1 MRIMSG
7 MKSLL
12 VERNRTVILL
22 LILIFT
28 FGSYTY
34 IKMPRESNPDIQIPI
49 ISIFVGLPGI
59 SVEDSEKLLA
69 IPIENELRSIEG
81 VRELRALATN
91 DGAHMIIKFG
101 TEYDTKEVLDNVRSR
116 LSNIKSKLPIEA
128 ESPII
133 NEINLSLFPILN
145 VGLIGNLP
153 ERALTEIA
161 RKLKKEIEFLPNVLK
176 VEVAG
181 IRKETVEVII
191 EPTVLTKY
199 NIQSNEI
206 FQAISNNNRL
216 VRAGSLEN
224 DTGKYSIKISGLL
237 KDIEDIM
244 NIPIRSQSDAVLRI
258 KDIAKVYLGFED
270 RQGFARINGLP
281 SIVLEISKRNGK
293 NIIDTV
299 NQVKYLMDKA
309 KDQLPENLKV
319 VYLNDQSKNVRDVL
333 DDLENG
339 IIFAVLLILTII
351 MLFMGTRTAILVA
364 LSIPGSF
371 LMGIIALYLMGITL
385 NIVVLF
391 SLIMAVGMLVDDA
404 IVISEYADRKMI
416 CGMDKVEAFCT
427 SVHDMFYPVLSSTLT
442 KLAVFFPLL
451 LWPDTVGKFMQ
462 YIPITIILTLTGSL
476 IMALVFIPTL
486 GAIFGKPSITSKKEI
501 TRMSAIE
508 SGEIKNTGP
517 IIRTYVRMLEKVLDH
532 PKKFVCVVV
541 FALFLSSILYF
552 TFGPGLKF
560 FPDVDSDN
568 ILISVKVK
576 ESLSAKERDLILKE
590 VEERILGVEKEIY
603 VFYTRSR
610 IFSDNVIAKIQL
622 ELVDWRCR
630 RKAKQILN
638 DIRSSVQNMKGVIID
653 VQEQKSGPSADK
665 PIQINLSGSAS
676 SLNSVAE
683 KILKIMDQ
691 PSSGFINIQDS
702 RSVPEIEWNMSVDK
716 SKATSS
722 GVNVATIGDFIKMA
736 TNGVLIGKYRPNNT
750 DEEIDIVLRFP
761 RKSRS
766 MKTINNLFINTVNGP
781 YSMSSIVK
789 YVPEK
794 KANKLSRIDGSRTVT
809 ISADID
815 TGYLVDERVKLI
827 QNSISQDWNKEVR
840 IDFKGD
846 KEDQQKSGAFLLKAF
861 ILAITLMI
869 LVLVAQ
875 FNNIYYTFI
884 VMTAVFLSTT
894 CVFFVFFLIQ
904 QVFVI
909 VMCGVGIIA
918 LAGIIVNNNILLLDA
933 FHQQIKVHK
942 NSIKQCVINASISRV
957 RPILLTVAT
966 TIFGLIPMI
975 TRLNIN
981 FFTLQITYDAPS
993 SQWWVDISATIASG
1007 VLAATILT
1015 LFFTPALLVIQKYEK
1030 A

>member
-1 MRIMSG
+1 

-22 LILIFT
+22 LIVIFT

-49 ISIFVGLPGI
+49 ISVFVGFPGI

-69 IPIENELRSIEG
+69 IPIENELRFIEG
-81 VRELRALATN
+81 VRELKALATN

-101 TEYDTKEVLDNVRSR
+101 TEYDNKEVLDNVRSK
-116 LSNIKSKLPIEA
+116 LLNIKSKLPIEA

-161 RKLKKEIEFLPNVLK
+161 LKLKKEIESLPNVLK

-181 IRKETVEVII
+181 MRKETVEVII

-216 VRAGSLEN
+216 VGAGSLEN

-258 KDIAKVYLGFED
+258 KDIAKVYFGFED
-270 RQGFARINGLP
+270 HQGFARINGLP

-333 DDLENG
+333 EDLENG

-351 MLFMGTRTAILVA
+351 MLFMGKRAAILVA

-371 LMGIIALYLMGITL
+371 LIGIMALYLMGITL

-486 GAIFGKPSITSKKEI
+486 GAIFGEPSITSKKEI
-501 TRMSAIE
+501 IRMSAIE
-508 SGEIKNTGP
+508 SGEVKNTGL

-541 FALFLSSILYF
+541 FVLFLSSILYF

-560 FPDVDSDN
+560 FPNVDSDN

-576 ESLSAKERDLILKE
+576 ESLSAKERDLILKK
-590 VEERILGVEKEIY
+590 VEERILGVKKEIY
-603 VFYTRSR
+603 VFYARSGK
-610 IFSDNVIAKIQL
+610 FLDNVIAKIQL

-638 DIRSSVQNMKGVIID
+638 DIRSSVQNIKGVIID

-676 SLNSVAE
+676 NLNSVAE

-702 RSVPEIEWNMSVDK
+702 RSAPEIEWNMSIDK

-722 GVNVATIGDFIKMA
+722 GVSVATIGDFIKMV
-736 TNGVLIGKYRPNNT
+736 TNGVLIGKYRPNNA

-761 RKSRS
+761 RKNRN
-766 MKTINNLFINTVNGP
+766 MKTIDNLFINTANGP

-809 ISADID
+809 ISADVD
-815 TGYLVDERVKLI
+815 TGYLVDERVKFI
-827 QNSISQDWNKEVR
+827 QNSITQDCSKGVK

-894 CVFFVFFLIQ
+894 CVFFIFFLIQ
-904 QVFVI
+904 KVFVV

-933 FHQQIKVHK
+933 FHQQIKVRK
-942 NSIKQCVINASISRV
+942 NNIKQCIINASISRI

-966 TIFGLIPMI
+966 TVLGLIPMI
-975 TRLNIN
+975 TRLNIS

-1007 VLAATILT
+1007 ILAATVLT
-1015 LFFTPALLVIQKYEK
+1015 LFFTPALLIIQRHEK
-1030 A
+1030 T

>member
-1 MRIMSG
+1 MQ
-7 MKSLL
+7 SLL
-12 VERNRTVILL
+12 IERNRAVVLL
-22 LILIFT
+22 LIVIFI
-28 FGSYTY
+28 FGSYVY
-34 IKMPRESNPDIQIPI
+34 VKMPRESNPDIQIPI
-49 ISIFVGLPGI
+49 ISVFVGLPGI
-59 SVEDSEKLLA
+59 SAQDSEKLLVL
-69 IPIENELRSIEG
+69 PIENELRSIEG
-81 VRELRALATN
+81 VRELRAFATN
-91 DGAHMIIKFG
+91 DGAHMILEFG
-101 TEYDTKEVLDNVRSR
+101 TEYDNKEVLDNVRSK
-116 LSNIKSKLPIEA
+116 LSNIKSKLPVEA

-161 RKLKKEIEFLPNVLK
+161 RKLKKEIESLPNVLK

-181 IRKETVEVII
+181 MRKETVEVIV

-206 FQAISNNNRL
+206 FQAISSNNRL
-216 VRAGSLEN
+216 VEAGSLEN

-244 NIPIRSQSDAVLRI
+244 NIPIRSQGDAVLRI
-258 KDIAKVYLGFED
+258 KDIAKVYPRFED
-270 RQGFARINGLP
+270 HQGFARINGLP
-281 SIVLEISKRNGK
+281 SVVLEISKRNGK

-339 IIFAVLLILTII
+339 IIFAVLLILII
-351 MLFMGTRTAILVA
+351 MMLSMGTRIAILVA

-371 LMGIIALYLMGITL
+371 LIGIIALYFMGITL

-416 CGMDKVEAFCT
+416 CGMDKVEAFYT
-427 SVHDMFYPVLSSTLT
+427 SVRDMFYPVLSSTLT

-451 LWPDTVGKFMQ
+451 FWPDTVGKFMQ

-501 TRMSAIE
+501 KKMSAIE
-508 SGEIKNTGP
+508 SGEIKNAGP
-517 IIRTYVRMLEKVLDH
+517 IIRAYVRMLEKVLDH
-532 PKKFVCVVV
+532 PKKFVCATV
-541 FALFLSSILYF
+541 FVLFSFSVLYF
-552 TFGPGLKF
+552 TFAPGVKF
-560 FPDVDSDN
+560 FPKVDSDN
-568 ILISVKVK
+568 ILISVKAK

-590 VEERILGVEKEIY
+590 VEERILSIEKEIHVSY
-603 VFYTRSR
+603 ARSGA
-610 IFSDNVIAKIQL
+610 FSDNVIARIQL
-622 ELVDWRCR
+622 ELMDWRFR
-630 RKAKQILN
+630 RKAKHILN
-638 DIRSSVQNMKGVIID
+638 DIRSSVQDMKGIIIN
-653 VQEQKSGPSADK
+653 VQEEKPGPSADK
-665 PIQINLSGSAS
+665 PIQINLSGSVS
-676 SLNSVAE
+676 SLNLTAE
-683 KILKIMDQ
+683 KILEIMNQ

-702 RSVPEIEWNMSVDK
+702 RSAPEIEWNMSVDK

-722 GVNVATIGDFIKMA
+722 GVSVATIGDFIKMV

-761 RKSRS
+761 RRDRN
-766 MKTINNLFINTVNGP
+766 MKTIDNLFINTVNGP
-781 YSMSSIVK
+781 YPMSNIVK
-789 YVPEK
+789 YAPEK
-794 KANKLSRIDGSRTVT
+794 KVNKLSRIDGSRTVT
-809 ISADID
+809 ISADLD
-815 TGYLVDERVKLI
+815 TGYLVDERVKFI
-827 QNSISQDWNKEVR
+827 QNSIAQDWDKGVK

-869 LVLVAQ
+869 LVLVTQ
-875 FNNIYYTFI
+875 FNNVYHTFI

-904 QVFVI
+904 QVFVV

-933 FHQQIKVHK
+933 FHHQIKVHK
-942 NSIKQCVINASISRV
+942 NDIKRCVINAAISRV

-966 TIFGLIPMI
+966 TVLGLIPMI

-993 SQWWVDISATIASG
+993 SQWWVDISTTIASG
-1007 VLAATILT
+1007 ILAATVLT
-1015 LFFTPALLVIQKYEK
+1015 LFFTPALLVIQRHEK
-1030 A
+1030 T

>member
-1 MRIMSG
+1 MFG

-22 LILIFT
+22 LIVIFT

-49 ISIFVGLPGI
+49 ISVFVGFPGI
-59 SVEDSEKLLA
+59 SVEDSEKLLVL
-69 IPIENELRSIEG
+69 PIENELRSIEG
-81 VRELRALATN
+81 VKELRAFATN
-91 DGAHMIIKFG
+91 DGAHMIIEFR
-101 TEYDTKEVLDNVRSR
+101 TEYNNKEVLDNVRSK
-116 LSNIKSKLPIEA
+116 LLNIKSKLPIEA

-133 NEINLSLFPILN
+133 NEIDLSLFPILN

-153 ERALTEIA
+153 ERTLTEIA
-161 RKLKKEIEFLPNVLK
+161 RKLKKEIESLPNVLK

-181 IRKETVEVII
+181 MRKETVEVII

-216 VRAGSLEN
+216 VGAGSLEN

-270 RQGFARINGLP
+270 HQGFARINGLP

-351 MLFMGTRTAILVA
+351 MLFMGTRAAILVA

-371 LMGIIALYLMGITL
+371 LIGIMALYLMGITL

-501 TRMSAIE
+501 IRMSAIE
-508 SGEIKNTGP
+508 SGEVKNTGL

-541 FALFLSSILYF
+541 FVLFLSSILYF

-560 FPDVDSDN
+560 FPNVDSDN

-576 ESLSAKERDLILKE
+576 ESLSAKERDLILKK

-603 VFYTRSR
+603 VFYARSGK
-610 IFSDNVIAKIQL
+610 FSDNVIAKIQL

-630 RKAKQILN
+630 RKATQILN
-638 DIRSSVQNMKGVIID
+638 DIRSSVQNIKGVIID

-676 SLNSVAE
+676 NLNSVAE

-702 RSVPEIEWNMSVDK
+702 RSAPEIEWNMSIDK

-722 GVNVATIGDFIKMA
+722 GVSVATIGDFIKMV

-761 RKSRS
+761 RKNRN
-766 MKTINNLFINTVNGP
+766 MKTIDNLFINTANGP

-809 ISADID
+809 ISADVD
-815 TGYLVDERVKLI
+815 TGYLVDERVKFI
-827 QNSISQDWNKEVR
+827 QNSITQDCSKGVK

-894 CVFFVFFLIQ
+894 CVFFIFFLIQ
-904 QVFVI
+904 KVFVV

-933 FHQQIKVHK
+933 FHQQIKVRK
-942 NSIKQCVINASISRV
+942 NNIKQCIINASISRI

-966 TIFGLIPMI
+966 TVLGLIPMI
-975 TRLNIN
+975 TRLNIS
-981 FFTLQITYDAPS
+981 FLRYKSHMMLHQ
-993 SQWWVDISATIASG
+993 ASG
-1007 VLAATILT
+1007 GLI
-1015 LFFTPALLVIQKYEK
+1015 FQQP
-1030 A
+1030 

>member
-1 MRIMSG
+1 M
-7 MKSLL
+7 
-12 VERNRTVILL
+12 
-22 LILIFT
+22 
-28 FGSYTY
+28 
-34 IKMPRESNPDIQIPI
+34 
-49 ISIFVGLPGI
+49 
-59 SVEDSEKLLA
+59 
-69 IPIENELRSIEG
+69 
-81 VRELRALATN
+81 
-91 DGAHMIIKFG
+91 
-101 TEYDTKEVLDNVRSR
+101 
-116 LSNIKSKLPIEA
+116 
-128 ESPII
+128 
-133 NEINLSLFPILN
+133 
-145 VGLIGNLP
+145 IGNLP
-153 ERALTEIA
+153 ERTLTEIA
-161 RKLKKEIEFLPNVLK
+161 RKLKKEIESLPNVLK

-181 IRKETVEVII
+181 MRKETVEVII

-216 VRAGSLEN
+216 VGAGSLEN

-270 RQGFARINGLP
+270 HQGFARINGLP

-351 MLFMGTRTAILVA
+351 MLFMGTRAAILVA

-371 LMGIIALYLMGITL
+371 LIGIMALYLMGITL

-501 TRMSAIE
+501 IRMSAIE
-508 SGEIKNTGP
+508 SGEIKNTGL

-541 FALFLSSILYF
+541 FVLFLSSILYF

-560 FPDVDSDN
+560 FPNVDSDN

-576 ESLSAKERDLILKE
+576 ESLSAKERDLILKK

-603 VFYTRSR
+603 VFYARSGK
-610 IFSDNVIAKIQL
+610 FSDNVIAKIQL

-638 DIRSSVQNMKGVIID
+638 DIRSCVQNIKGVIID

-676 SLNSVAE
+676 NLNSVAE

-702 RSVPEIEWNMSVDK
+702 RSAPEIEWNISIDK

-722 GVNVATIGDFIKMA
+722 GVSVATIGDFIKMV
-736 TNGVLIGKYRPNNT
+736 TNGVLIAKYRPNNA
-750 DEEIDIVLRFP
+750 DEEIDIVLLFP
-761 RKSRS
+761 RKNRN
-766 MKTINNLFINTVNGP
+766 MKTIDNLFINTANGP

-809 ISADID
+809 ISADVD
-815 TGYLVDERVKLI
+815 TGYLVDERVKFI
-827 QNSISQDWNKEVR
+827 QNSITQDCSKGVK

-894 CVFFVFFLIQ
+894 CVFFIFFLIQ
-904 QVFVI
+904 KVFVV

-933 FHQQIKVHK
+933 FHQQIKVRK
-942 NSIKQCVINASISRV
+942 
-957 RPILLTVAT
+957 
-966 TIFGLIPMI
+966 I
-975 TRLNIN
+975 TLSN
-981 FFTLQITYDAPS
+981 
-993 SQWWVDISATIASG
+993 V
-1007 VLAATILT
+1007 
-1015 LFFTPALLVIQKYEK
+1015 
-1030 A
+1030 

>member
-1 MRIMSG
+1 
-7 MKSLL
+7 MKSLII
-12 VERNRTVILL
+12 ERNRTVILL
-22 LILIFT
+22 LIVIFT

-49 ISIFVGLPGI
+49 ISVFVGFPGI

-81 VRELRALATN
+81 VRELKALATN

-101 TEYDTKEVLDNVRSR
+101 TEYDNKEVLDNVRSK
-116 LSNIKSKLPIEA
+116 LLNIKSKLPIEA

-161 RKLKKEIEFLPNVLK
+161 LKLKKEIESLPNVLK

-181 IRKETVEVII
+181 MRKETVEVII

-216 VRAGSLEN
+216 VGAGSLEN

-258 KDIAKVYLGFED
+258 KDIAKVYLEFED
-270 RQGFARINGLP
+270 HQGFARINRLP

-333 DDLENG
+333 EDLENG

-351 MLFMGTRTAILVA
+351 MLFMGTRAAILVA

-371 LMGIIALYLMGITL
+371 LIGIMALYLMGITL

-501 TRMSAIE
+501 IRMSAIE
-508 SGEIKNTGP
+508 SGKVKNTGL

-541 FALFLSSILYF
+541 FVLFLSSILYF

-560 FPDVDSDN
+560 FPNVDSDN

-576 ESLSAKERDLILKE
+576 ESLSAKGRDLILKK

-603 VFYTRSR
+603 VFYARSGK
-610 IFSDNVIAKIQL
+610 FSDNVIAKIQL

-630 RKAKQILN
+630 RKAQQILN
-638 DIRSSVQNMKGVIID
+638 DIRSSVQSIKGVIID

-676 SLNSVAE
+676 NLNSVAE

-702 RSVPEIEWNMSVDK
+702 RSAPEIEWNMSIDK

-722 GVNVATIGDFIKMA
+722 GVSVATIGDFIKMV
-736 TNGVLIGKYRPNNT
+736 TNGVLIGKYRPNNA

-761 RKSRS
+761 RKNRN
-766 MKTINNLFINTVNGP
+766 MKTIDNLFINTANGP

-809 ISADID
+809 ISADVD
-815 TGYLVDERVKLI
+815 TGYLVDERVKFI
-827 QNSISQDWNKEVR
+827 QNSITQDCSKGVK

-894 CVFFVFFLIQ
+894 CVFFIFFLIQ
-904 QVFVI
+904 KVFVV

-933 FHQQIKVHK
+933 FHQKIKVRK
-942 NSIKQCVINASISRV
+942 NNIKQCIINASISRI

-966 TIFGLIPMI
+966 TVLGLIPMI
-975 TRLNIN
+975 TRLNIS

-1007 VLAATILT
+1007 ILAATVLT
-1015 LFFTPALLVIQKYEK
+1015 LFFTPALLIIQRHEK
-1030 A
+1030 T

>member
-1 MRIMSG
+1 MSG
-7 MKSLL
+7 MKSLII
-12 VERNRTVILL
+12 ERNRTVILL
-22 LILIFT
+22 LIVIFT

-49 ISIFVGLPGI
+49 ISVFVGFPGI

-81 VRELRALATN
+81 VRELKALATN

-101 TEYDTKEVLDNVRSR
+101 TEYDNKEVLDNVRSK
-116 LSNIKSKLPIEA
+116 LLNIKSKLPIEA

-161 RKLKKEIEFLPNVLK
+161 LKLKKEIESLPNVLK

-181 IRKETVEVII
+181 MRKETVEVII

-216 VRAGSLEN
+216 VGAGSLEN

-258 KDIAKVYLGFED
+258 KDIAKVYLEFED
-270 RQGFARINGLP
+270 HQGFARINRLP

-333 DDLENG
+333 EDLENG

-351 MLFMGTRTAILVA
+351 MLFMGTRAAILVA

-371 LMGIIALYLMGITL
+371 LIGIMALYLMGITL

-501 TRMSAIE
+501 IRMSAIE
-508 SGEIKNTGP
+508 SGKVKNTGL

-541 FALFLSSILYF
+541 FVLFLSSILYF

-560 FPDVDSDN
+560 FPNVDSDN

-576 ESLSAKERDLILKE
+576 ESLSAKGRDLILKK

-603 VFYTRSR
+603 VFYARSGK
-610 IFSDNVIAKIQL
+610 FSDNVIAKIQL

-630 RKAKQILN
+630 RKAQQILN
-638 DIRSSVQNMKGVIID
+638 DIRSSVQSIKGVIID

-676 SLNSVAE
+676 NLNSVAE

-702 RSVPEIEWNMSVDK
+702 RSAPEIEWNMSIDK

-722 GVNVATIGDFIKMA
+722 GVSVATIGDFIKMV
-736 TNGVLIGKYRPNNT
+736 TNGVLIGKYRPNNA

-761 RKSRS
+761 RKNRN
-766 MKTINNLFINTVNGP
+766 MKTIDNLFINTANGP

-809 ISADID
+809 ISADVD
-815 TGYLVDERVKLI
+815 TGYLVDERVKFI
-827 QNSISQDWNKEVR
+827 QNSITQDCSKGVK

-894 CVFFVFFLIQ
+894 CVFFIFFLIQ
-904 QVFVI
+904 KVFVV

-933 FHQQIKVHK
+933 FHQKIKVRK
-942 NSIKQCVINASISRV
+942 NNIKQCIINASISRI

-966 TIFGLIPMI
+966 TVLGLIPMI
-975 TRLNIN
+975 TRLNIS

-1007 VLAATILT
+1007 ILAATVLT
-1015 LFFTPALLVIQKYEK
+1015 LFFTPALLIIQRHEK
-1030 A
+1030 T

>member
-1 MRIMSG
+1 M
-7 MKSLL
+7 
-12 VERNRTVILL
+12 T
-22 LILIFT
+22 
-28 FGSYTY
+28 
-34 IKMPRESNPDIQIPI
+34 
-49 ISIFVGLPGI
+49 
-59 SVEDSEKLLA
+59 
-69 IPIENELRSIEG
+69 
-81 VRELRALATN
+81 
-91 DGAHMIIKFG
+91 
-101 TEYDTKEVLDNVRSR
+101 
-116 LSNIKSKLPIEA
+116 
-128 ESPII
+128 
-133 NEINLSLFPILN
+133 
-145 VGLIGNLP
+145 GNLP
-153 ERALTEIA
+153 ERTLTEIA
-161 RKLKKEIEFLPNVLK
+161 RKLKKEIESLPNVLK

-181 IRKETVEVII
+181 MRKETVEVII

-216 VRAGSLEN
+216 VGAGSLEN

-270 RQGFARINGLP
+270 HQGSARINGLP

-351 MLFMGTRTAILVA
+351 MLFMGTRAAILAA

-371 LMGIIALYLMGITL
+371 LIGIMALYLMGITL

-486 GAIFGKPSITSKKEI
+486 GAIFGKHSITSKKEI
-501 TRMSAIE
+501 IRMSAIE
-508 SGEIKNTGP
+508 SGEIKNTGL
-517 IIRTYVRMLEKVLDH
+517 IIRTYVRIIEKVLDH

-541 FALFLSSILYF
+541 FVLFLSSILYF

-560 FPDVDSDN
+560 FPNVDSDN

-576 ESLSAKERDLILKE
+576 ESLSAKERDLILKK

-603 VFYTRSR
+603 VFYARSGK
-610 IFSDNVIAKIQL
+610 FSDNVIAKIQL

-630 RKAKQILN
+630 RKATQILN
-638 DIRSSVQNMKGVIID
+638 DIRSSVQNIKGVIID

-676 SLNSVAE
+676 NLNSVAG

-702 RSVPEIEWNMSVDK
+702 RSAPEIEWNMSIDK

-722 GVNVATIGDFIKMA
+722 GVSVATIGDFIKMV
-736 TNGVLIGKYRPNNT
+736 TNGVLIGKYRPNNA

-761 RKSRS
+761 RKNRN
-766 MKTINNLFINTVNGP
+766 MKTIDNLFINTANGP

-809 ISADID
+809 ISADVD
-815 TGYLVDERVKLI
+815 TGYLVDVRVKFI
-827 QNSISQDWNKEVR
+827 QNSITQDCSKGVK

-894 CVFFVFFLIQ
+894 CVFFIFFLIQ
-904 QVFVI
+904 KVFVV
-909 VMCGVGIIA
+909 VMCGVEIIA

-933 FHQQIKVHK
+933 FHQQIKVRK
-942 NSIKQCVINASISRV
+942 NNIKQCIINASISRI

-966 TIFGLIPMI
+966 TVLGLIPMI
-975 TRLNIN
+975 TRLNIS

-1007 VLAATILT
+1007 ILAATVLT
-1015 LFFTPALLVIQKYEK
+1015 LLFTPALLVIQRHEK
-1030 A
+1030 T

>member
-1 MRIMSG
+1 
-7 MKSLL
+7 MKSLII
-12 VERNRTVILL
+12 ERNRTVMLL
-22 LILIFT
+22 LIVIFT

-49 ISIFVGLPGI
+49 ISVFVGFPGI

-81 VRELRALATN
+81 VRELKALATN
-91 DGAHMIIKFG
+91 DGAHVILKFG
-101 TEYDTKEVLDNVRSR
+101 TEYDNKEVLDNVRSK
-116 LSNIKSKLPIEA
+116 LLNIKSKLPIEA

-161 RKLKKEIEFLPNVLK
+161 RKLKKEIESLPNVLK

-181 IRKETVEVII
+181 MRKETVEVII
-191 EPTVLTKY
+191 DPTVLTKY

-216 VRAGSLEN
+216 VGSGSLEN

-270 RQGFARINGLP
+270 HQGFARINGLP

-351 MLFMGTRTAILVA
+351 MLFMGTRAAILVA

-371 LMGIIALYLMGITL
+371 LIGIMALYLMGITL

-501 TRMSAIE
+501 IRMSAIE
-508 SGEIKNTGP
+508 SGEVKNTGL

-541 FALFLSSILYF
+541 FVLSLSSILYF

-560 FPDVDSDN
+560 FPNVDSDN

-576 ESLSAKERDLILKE
+576 ESLSAKERDLILKK

-603 VFYTRSR
+603 VFYARSGK
-610 IFSDNVIAKIQL
+610 FSDNVIAKIQL

-638 DIRSSVQNMKGVIID
+638 DIRSSVQNIKGVIID

-676 SLNSVAE
+676 NLNSVAE
-683 KILKIMDQ
+683 EILKIMDQ

-702 RSVPEIEWNMSVDK
+702 RSAPEIEWNMSIDK

-722 GVNVATIGDFIKMA
+722 GVSVATIGDFIKMV
-736 TNGVLIGKYRPNNT
+736 TNGILIGKYRPNNA

-761 RKSRS
+761 RKNRN
-766 MKTINNLFINTVNGP
+766 MKTIDNLFINTANGP

-809 ISADID
+809 ISADVD
-815 TGYLVDERVKLI
+815 TGYLVDERVKFI
-827 QNSISQDWNKEVR
+827 QNSITQDCSKGVK

-869 LVLVAQ
+869 LALVAQ

-894 CVFFVFFLIQ
+894 CVFFIFFLIQ
-904 QVFVI
+904 KIFVV

-933 FHQQIKVHK
+933 FHQQIKVRK
-942 NSIKQCVINASISRV
+942 NNIKQCIINASISRI

-966 TIFGLIPMI
+966 TVLGLIPMI
-975 TRLNIN
+975 TKLNIS

-1007 VLAATILT
+1007 ILAATVLT
-1015 LFFTPALLVIQKYEK
+1015 LFFTPALLIIQRHEK
-1030 A
+1030 T

>member
-1 MRIMSG
+1 MQ
-7 MKSLL
+7 SLL
-12 VERNRTVILL
+12 LERNRAVILL
-22 LILIFT
+22 LIVIFI
-28 FGSYTY
+28 FGSYAY
-34 IKMPRESNPDIQIPI
+34 VKMPRESNPDIQIPI
-49 ISIFVGLPGI
+49 ISVFVGLPGI
-59 SVEDSEKLLA
+59 SAQDSEKLLV
-69 IPIENELRSIEG
+69 IPIETELRSIEG
-81 VRELRALATN
+81 VTELKAIATDN
-91 DGAHMIIKFG
+91 GAHIILKFA
-101 TEYDTKEVLDNVRSR
+101 TEYDNKEVLDNVRSK
-116 LSNIKSKLPIEA
+116 LSNIKTKLPIEA

-153 ERALTEIA
+153 ERALAEIA
-161 RKLKKEIEFLPNVLK
+161 RKLKKEIESLPNVLK

-181 IRKETVEVII
+181 VRKETVEII
-191 EPTVLTKY
+191 VEPTVLTKY

-206 FQAISNNNRL
+206 FHAISNNNRL
-216 VRAGSLEN
+216 VGAGSLEN

-237 KDIEDIM
+237 KNIEDIM
-244 NIPIRSQSDAVLRI
+244 NIPIRSQDDAVLRI
-258 KDIAKVYLGFED
+258 KDIAKVYPRFED
-270 RQGFARINGLP
+270 HEGFARINGL
-281 SIVLEISKRNGK
+281 SSVVLEISKRNGK

-339 IIFAVLLILTII
+339 IIFAVLLILIII
-351 MLFMGTRTAILVA
+351 MFSMGTRIAILVA

-371 LMGIIALYLMGITL
+371 LIGIIALYSMGITL

-416 CGMDKVEAFCT
+416 AGMDKVEAFHT
-427 SVHDMFYPVLSSTLT
+427 SVRDMFYPVVSSTLT

-486 GAIFGKPSITSKKEI
+486 GAIFGKPSVTSKEEI
-501 TRMSAIE
+501 ERMNAIE
-508 SGEIKNTGP
+508 SGEIKSAGP

-532 PKKFVCVVV
+532 PKKFVCIVVSV
-541 FALFLSSILYF
+541 LFSFSILYF
-552 TFGPGLKF
+552 SFGPGVKF
-560 FPDVDSDN
+560 FPKVDPDN
-568 ILISVKVK
+568 ILVSVKAK

-590 VEERILGVEKEIY
+590 VEERILSVEKEIGVSY
-603 VFYTRSR
+603 SRSGA
-610 IFSDNVIAKIQL
+610 FSDNVIAKIQL
-622 ELVDWRCR
+622 ELMDWRFR
-630 RKAKQILN
+630 RKAKHILS
-638 DIRSSVQNMKGVIID
+638 DIRSSLQNMKGIIID
-653 VQEQKSGPSADK
+653 VQEEKSGPSSDK
-665 PIQINLSGSAS
+665 PIQINLSGNAL
-676 SLNSVAE
+676 SLNLAVE
-683 KILKIMDQ
+683 KMLKMMNQ

-702 RSVPEIEWNMSVDK
+702 RSSPEIEWNMSVDK

-722 GVNVATIGDFIKMA
+722 GVSVATIGDFIKMV
-736 TNGVLIGKYRPNNT
+736 TSGVLIGKYRPNNL

-761 RKSRS
+761 RKDRN
-766 MKTINNLFINTVNGP
+766 MKTIDNLFINTVNGP
-781 YSMSSIVK
+781 YPMSNIVK
-789 YVPEK
+789 YAPEK
-794 KANKLSRIDGSRTVT
+794 KINKLSRIDGLRTVT
-809 ISADID
+809 ISSDVD
-815 TGYLVDERVKLI
+815 TGYLVDERIKFI
-827 QNSISQDWNKEVR
+827 QNSIAQDWDKGVK
-840 IDFKGD
+840 IVFKGD
-846 KEDQQKSGAFLLKAF
+846 KENQQKSGAFLLQAF
-861 ILAITLMI
+861 ILAITLMV
-869 LVLVAQ
+869 LVLITQ
-875 FNNIYYTFI
+875 FNNVYHTFI

-894 CVFFVFFLIQ
+894 CVFFVFFLTN

-933 FHQQIKVHK
+933 FHTQIKAHK
-942 NSIKQCVINASISRV
+942 NDIKRCVINASISRV

-966 TIFGLIPMI
+966 TVLGLIPMI

-993 SQWWVDISATIASG
+993 SQWWVDISTTIACG
-1007 VLAATILT
+1007 VLVATALT
-1015 LFFTPALLVIQKYEK
+1015 LFFTPALLVMQKR
-1030 A
+1030 

>member
-1 MRIMSG
+1 

-22 LILIFT
+22 LIVIFT

-49 ISIFVGLPGI
+49 ISVFVGFPGI

-81 VRELRALATN
+81 VRELKALATN

-101 TEYDTKEVLDNVRSR
+101 TEYDNKEVLDNVRSK
-116 LSNIKSKLPIEA
+116 LLNIKSKLPIEA

-161 RKLKKEIEFLPNVLK
+161 LKLKKEIESLPNVLK

-181 IRKETVEVII
+181 MRKETVEVII

-216 VRAGSLEN
+216 VGAGSLEN

-258 KDIAKVYLGFED
+258 KDIAKVYFEFED
-270 RQGFARINGLP
+270 HQGFARINGLP

-333 DDLENG
+333 EDLENG

-351 MLFMGTRTAILVA
+351 MLFMGTRAAILVA
-364 LSIPGSF
+364 LSIPGPF
-371 LMGIIALYLMGITL
+371 LIGIMALYLMGITL

-501 TRMSAIE
+501 IRMSAIE
-508 SGEIKNTGP
+508 SGEVKNTGL

-541 FALFLSSILYF
+541 FVLFLSSILYF

-560 FPDVDSDN
+560 FPNVDSDN

-576 ESLSAKERDLILKE
+576 ESLSAKERDLILKK

-603 VFYTRSR
+603 VFYARSGK
-610 IFSDNVIAKIQL
+610 FSDNVIAKIQL

-630 RKAKQILN
+630 CKAKQILN
-638 DIRSSVQNMKGVIID
+638 DIRSSVQNIKGVIID

-676 SLNSVAE
+676 NLNSVAE

-702 RSVPEIEWNMSVDK
+702 RSAPGIEWNMSIDK

-722 GVNVATIGDFIKMA
+722 GVSVATIGDFIKMV
-736 TNGVLIGKYRPNNT
+736 TNGVLIGKYRPNNA
-750 DEEIDIVLRFP
+750 DEEIDIILRFP
-761 RKSRS
+761 RKNRN
-766 MKTINNLFINTVNGP
+766 MKTIDNLFINTANGP

-809 ISADID
+809 ISADVD
-815 TGYLVDERVKLI
+815 TGYLVDERVKFI
-827 QNSISQDWNKEVR
+827 QNSITQDCSKGVK

-894 CVFFVFFLIQ
+894 CVFFIFFLIQ
-904 QVFVI
+904 KVFVV
-909 VMCGVGIIA
+909 VMCGVGVIA

-933 FHQQIKVHK
+933 FHQQIKVRK
-942 NSIKQCVINASISRV
+942 NNIKQCIINASISRI

-966 TIFGLIPMI
+966 TVLGLIPMI
-975 TRLNIN
+975 TRLNIS

-1007 VLAATILT
+1007 ILAATVLT
-1015 LFFTPALLVIQKYEK
+1015 LFFTPALLTIQRHEK
-1030 A
+1030 T

>member
-1 MRIMSG
+1 

-22 LILIFT
+22 LIVIFT

-49 ISIFVGLPGI
+49 ISVFVGFPGI

-69 IPIENELRSIEG
+69 IPIENELRFIEG
-81 VRELRALATN
+81 VRELKALATN

-101 TEYDTKEVLDNVRSR
+101 TEYDNKEVLDNVRSK
-116 LSNIKSKLPIEA
+116 LLNIKSKLPIEA

-161 RKLKKEIEFLPNVLK
+161 LKLKKEIESLPNVLK

-181 IRKETVEVII
+181 MRKETVEVII

-216 VRAGSLEN
+216 VGAGSLEN

-258 KDIAKVYLGFED
+258 KDIAKVYFGFED
-270 RQGFARINGLP
+270 HQGFARINGLP

-333 DDLENG
+333 EDLENG

-351 MLFMGTRTAILVA
+351 MLFMGKRAAILVA

-371 LMGIIALYLMGITL
+371 LIGIMALYLMGITL

-486 GAIFGKPSITSKKEI
+486 GAIFGEPSITSKKEI
-501 TRMSAIE
+501 IRMSAIE
-508 SGEIKNTGP
+508 SGEVKNTGL

-541 FALFLSSILYF
+541 FVLFLSSILYF

-560 FPDVDSDN
+560 FPNVDSDN

-576 ESLSAKERDLILKE
+576 ESLSAKERDLILKK
-590 VEERILGVEKEIY
+590 VEERILGVKKEIY
-603 VFYTRSR
+603 VFYARSGK
-610 IFSDNVIAKIQL
+610 FSDNVIAKIQL

-638 DIRSSVQNMKGVIID
+638 DIRSSVQNIKGVIID

-676 SLNSVAE
+676 NLNSVAE

-702 RSVPEIEWNMSVDK
+702 RSAPEIEWNMSIDK

-722 GVNVATIGDFIKMA
+722 GVSVATIGDFIKMV
-736 TNGVLIGKYRPNNT
+736 TNGVLIGKYKPNNA

-761 RKSRS
+761 RKNRN
-766 MKTINNLFINTVNGP
+766 MKTIDNLFINTANGP

-809 ISADID
+809 ISADVD
-815 TGYLVDERVKLI
+815 TGYLVDERVKFI
-827 QNSISQDWNKEVR
+827 QNSITQDCSKGVK

-894 CVFFVFFLIQ
+894 CVFFIFFLIQ
-904 QVFVI
+904 KVFVV

-933 FHQQIKVHK
+933 FHQQIKVRK
-942 NSIKQCVINASISRV
+942 NNIKQCIINASISRI

-966 TIFGLIPMI
+966 TVLGLIPMI
-975 TRLNIN
+975 TRLNIS

-1007 VLAATILT
+1007 ILAATVLT
-1015 LFFTPALLVIQKYEK
+1015 LFFTPALLIIQRHEK
-1030 A
+1030 T